1 MKTILAPIDFSPIS
15 EKVAR
20 EAGKYGHLT
29 GAKVVFLHV
38 VTRPILMSA
47 YGIPANVINSEIGRE
62 QESSLKQVK
71 HYESLAHQEGAKDL
85 TSVVVL
91 GPAVDSILQQA
102 ETQSAD
108 LIVLGTHGHG
118 ALYNLLMGS
127 TASGILKKST
137 CPVLVV
143 PHDREAS

>member
-1 MKTILAPIDFSPIS
+1 MKTILVPIDFSPIS
-15 EKVAR
+15 EKVAK

-47 YGIPANVINSEIGRE
+47 YGIPANVVNTEIEKE
-62 QESSLKQVK
+62 QEASVKQVK
-71 HYESLAHQEGAKDL
+71 HYESLAQKAGAKEL
-85 TSVVVL
+85 ASVVVL
-91 GPAVDSILQQA
+91 GPAVESILQQA
-102 ETQSAD
+102 ETQAAD

-127 TASGILKKST
+127 TATGILKKAT
-137 CPVLVV
+137 CPVLVI
-143 PHDREAS
+143 PRDQEN